1 MILVEADGEAEAECV
16 VLLNDSVVPRS
27 AFDVW
32 FGMCSVVT
40 ANDGLELRGF
50 RSSSPLFVGRAFEWD
65 FSTRSW

>member
-1 MILVEADGEAEAECV
+1 MLVEAEGEAEVECA
-16 VLLNDSVVPRS
+16 VLLNDSVVPLS

>member
-16 VLLNDSVVPRS
+16 VLLNGCVVPLS

-32 FGMCSVVT
+32 LDMYSVIT
-40 ANDGLELRGF
+40 ASGGLEMRGF
-50 RSSSPLFVGRAFEWD
+50 RSSSPILLERAFEWD

>member
-1 MILVEADGEAEAECV
+1 MLVEAEGEAEVECA

-32 FGMCSVVT
+32 FGICSVVT
-40 ANDGLELRGF
+40 VSDGLEMRGF
-50 RSSSPLFVGRAFEWD
+50 RSSSPILLERAFEWD